1 MIGKISS
8 LATTIFIFA
17 LGFVFLKQAYATSIG
32 ASGQDVGAGLVG
44 ASAGIT
50 SIFDAFI
57 SPITGLISTF
67 TSFFGSFGANGSRS
81 EPMPTGRED
90 RKTPEQKVR
99 STDTAQSS
107 GTGTGTSTITWGS
120 GTSATVPTLS
130 PAAVSYYSNLGVSV
144 D

>member
-1 MIGKISS
+1 MVIGKISS

-17 LGFVFLKQAYATSIG
+17 LGFVFLKQAYGSSIG
-32 ASGQDVGAGLVG
+32 ASGQDVGAGLTG
-44 ASAGIT
+44 TATGIT
-50 SIFDAFI
+50 NLVDAFI

-67 TSFFGSFGANGSRS
+67 SSFFGSFSGNGSRS

-99 STDTAQSS
+99 SSD
-107 GTGTGTSTITWGS
+107 TSTITWSS

-130 PAAVSYYSNLGVSV
+130 AEAKSYYRKLGVNVS
-144 D
+144 

>member
-1 MIGKISS
+1 MVIAKISS

-17 LGFVFLKQAYATSIG
+17 VGFVFLKQAYATSIG
-32 ASGQDVGAGLVG
+32 ASGQDVGAGLTG
-44 ASAGIT
+44 TATGIT
-50 SIFDAFI
+50 NVINAFI

-67 TSFFGSFGANGSRS
+67 SSFFGSFSPNGSRA

-99 STDTAQSS
+99 NSDTAN
-107 GTGTGTSTITWGS
+107 TSTITWSS

-130 PAAVSYYSNLGVSV
+130 SEAKSYYRKLGVNVS
-144 D
+144 

>member
-1 MIGKISS
+1 MVIGKISS

-32 ASGQDVGAGLVG
+32 ASGQDVGAGLTG
-44 ASAGIT
+44 TATGIT
-50 SIFDAFI
+50 NLVDAII

-67 TSFFGSFGANGSRS
+67 SSLFGSLSSNGSRA

-90 RKTPEQKVR
+90 RKTPTQKVR
-99 STDTAQSS
+99 SSD
-107 GTGTGTSTITWGS
+107 TSTITWSS

-130 PAAVSYYSNLGVSV
+130 AEAKSYYRKLGVNVS
-144 D
+144 

>member
-8 LATTIFIFA
+8 LVTTIFIFA

-44 ASAGIT
+44 ASTGIT
-50 SIFDAFI
+50 SLFDAFI

-67 TSFFGSFGANGSRS
+67 SSFFGSFSANGSRS
-81 EPMPTGRED
+81 QPTPTGRED
-90 RKTPEQKVR
+90 RKTPTQKVR
-99 STDTAQSS
+99 SSD
-107 GTGTGTSTITWGS
+107 TSTITWSS

-130 PAAVSYYSNLGVSV
+130 AEAKSYYRKLGVNVS
-144 D
+144 